1 MVGRF
6 RGEISI
12 MTLLVYIFEYIC
24 TMSTD
29 KSTKINQLLQKQPSG
44 ALFFSSWMKENG
56 ISYEL
61 QRRYRDSNWLTPVG
75 AGVMVRTGENP
86 TIYGTLSSLNK
97 QTDKH
102 FYVGGLSALELAG
115 YTHYVPMGRQV
126 VYVGYPK
133 DEWVPVWLKKYDWG
147 LDLLCIT
154 SEYFDSDT
162 GITTMMQGAFEIL
175 VSAPERAFMECLN
188 LVPKQY
194 NLMDLYY
201 LMEQLTALRPNMLQA
216 LLEQNTSVKMKRLFL
231 YMAEK
236 AGHVWFNDLDL
247 QKIDIGSGKREIVQ
261 NGVYDSKY
269 QIIIPEELKNYE

>member
-6 RGEISI
+6 NGEISI
-12 MTLLVYIFEYIC
+12 MILLVYIFEYIC
-24 TMSTD
+24 TMNTD
-29 KSTKINQLLQKQPSG
+29 RSTKINQLLQKQPSG

-75 AGVMVRTGENP
+75 AGVMVRTGENS
-86 TIYGTLSSLNK
+86 TIYGAISSLNK
-97 QTDKH
+97 QTEKH

-133 DEWVPVWLKKYDWG
+133 GEWVPAWLKKYDWG

-162 GITTMMQGAFEIL
+162 GITTMLQGAFEIL
-175 VSAPERAFMECLN
+175 VSTPERAFMECLN

-216 LLEQNTSVKMKRLFL
+216 LLEHNTSVKMKRLFL

-236 AGHVWFNDLDL
+236 ADHAWFTDLDL

>member
-1 MVGRF
+1 
-6 RGEISI
+6 
-12 MTLLVYIFEYIC
+12 
-24 TMSTD
+24 MSTD
-29 KSTKINQLLQKQPSG
+29 RSIKLNQLLRKLPSE
-44 ALFFSSWMKENG
+44 ALIFSSWLKENG

-61 QRRYRDSNWLTPVG
+61 QRRYRDSEWLTPVG
-75 AGVMVRTGENP
+75 TGVMIRTGESP
-86 TIYGTLSSLNK
+86 TIYSALSSLNK

-126 VYVGYPK
+126 VYVGHPK
-133 DEWVPVWLKKYDWG
+133 GEWVPAWLKKYDWSV
-147 LDLLCIT
+147 DLLCVT
-154 SEYFDSDT
+154 SEYFDSSTD
-162 GITTMMQGAFEIL
+162 ITTMMQGAFEIL
-175 VSAPERAFMECLN
+175 VSTPERAFMECLN

-201 LMEQLTALRPNMLQA
+201 VMEQLTALRPSRVQV

-236 AGHVWFNDLDL
+236 AGHVWFGDLDFS
-247 QKIDIGSGKREIVQ
+247 KIDTGSGKREIVP
-261 NGVYDSKY
+261 NGVYDNKY